1 MAPYVPQG
9 VIRMVVSKLNPALLV
24 IGCALLSGP
33 PGAFADPDSTKAEQA
48 CAALS
53 GLHISASAI
62 GLRTTGARVEK
73 ANFVAAGAG
82 SGNSSAEGVTGS
94 PNAEYC

>member
-24 IGCALLSGP
+24 IRCALLSGP
-33 PGAFADPDSTKAEQA
+33 PGAFADPDSRKAEQA

-62 GLRTTGARVEK
+62 VLRSSGARVEK
-73 ANFVAAGAG
+73 ASCVAAGAG
-82 SGNSSAEGVTGS
+82 SDNSSAFGASGGPTV
-94 PNAEYC
+94 EY